1 MIVRQGDVTGPSS
14 AKRNTIL
21 QLALTRSDQCPTQG
35 PLARGLARSVL
46 RRSAGFLA
54 ESINRSARWM
64 SRRCSGRSLAAVG
77 RRGRG
82 SATATRTADACCGS
96 PCDDDRVIHECRRDG
111 NAAGG
116 FAPKAFLSEFVG
128 GLHPQPEPRAGLAR
142 GFHPQGEDGRDGS
155 LLLDYGGQVR
165 ALDAELLGGIRN
177 AEGPAL
183 AGGGDVV
190 AWVRGVVAPF
200 FNELLEQLGGGRES
214 LRRQRTETCGHPWS
228 LVAVVVDR
236 SSITGAT
243 VSEAEDHA
251 QGTRGFD
258 GRGTRVVAG
267 EAVESLREHDLWQFR
282 NVEAFWLLSAG
293 VDAIRI
299 PDRCGLD
306 RFVQPNRTA
315 CADSG
320 DQDFDRGRECP
331 RRLPLG

>member
-1 MIVRQGDVTGPSS
+1 MGVTG
-14 AKRNTIL
+14 
-21 QLALTRSDQCPTQG
+21 
-35 PLARGLARSVL
+35 
-46 RRSAGFLA
+46 
-54 ESINRSARWM
+54 
-64 SRRCSGRSLAAVG
+64 
-77 RRGRG
+77 
-82 SATATRTADACCGS
+82 ACCLITVVRFAHSMLNCSAASGML
-96 PCDDDRVIHECRRDG
+96 RD
-111 NAAGG
+111 
-116 FAPKAFLSEFVG
+116 LRS
-128 GLHPQPEPRAGLAR
+128 Q
-142 GFHPQGEDGRDGS
+142 
-155 LLLDYGGQVR
+155 
-165 ALDAELLGGIRN
+165 
-177 AEGPAL
+177 
-183 AGGGDVV
+183 VV
-190 AWVRGVVAPF
+190 AMWWPGCEGLWHRSSTSCSSSS
-200 FNELLEQLGGGRES
+200 EGGRES